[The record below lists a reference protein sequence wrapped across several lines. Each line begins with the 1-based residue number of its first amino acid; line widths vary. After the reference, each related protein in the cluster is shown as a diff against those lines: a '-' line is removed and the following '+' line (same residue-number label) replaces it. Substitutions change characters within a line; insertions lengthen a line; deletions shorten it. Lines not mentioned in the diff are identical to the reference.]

1 MSIKFLNRLVG
12 SLCVKNVYK
21 KIEPLC
27 KVKRL
32 NRSNNQQLKNKFGG
46 ASLRTIL
53 IVTFV
58 LPICS
63 VVVLVWYW

>member
-21 KIEPLC
+21 KIEPLR

-32 NRSNNQQLKNKFGG
+32 NRSNNQQLK
-46 ASLRTIL
+46 TID
-53 IVTFV
+53 FV
-58 LPICS
+58 GEQTNTRSQAAPCL
-63 VVVLVWYW
+63 